1 MKKRFL
7 CILLSM
13 CMMFSFASYSVKAE
27 GDDKEAVISAMIDI
41 LPVKELYG
49 LENVDFSTLEMG
61 NKINVYNYV
70 ENAFVFSRAAYP
82 IFGGGELIAVL
93 YEVGASQF
101 QLMDGI
107 AEAIRVANCTD
118 IAIVYARAGCY
129 VFDGERFILIREARD
144 QDTSKSIL
152 PVDISTINTSSV
164 SITNLSGVTE
174 LDLASVPAICSDESY
189 SLNVPYV
196 SQGNTEYMG
205 WAAAIASVANYK
217 NGTNYSYTDIAIA
230 RRGTAIDAFVDTP
243 DVATYLR
250 YYCPTYYMRNSNV
263 TYANIVSNLQSGHP
277 VIGVFNKEV
286 GLLQDTVIRGNTS
299 SGSLY
304 VMDPARGWMTAIY
317 DSTMG
322 YYYICPATN
331 IVLRLQRAIS
341 IVWPY

>member
-1 MKKRFL
+1 MRGKEIFMKKRFL

-217 NGTNYSYTDIAIA
+217 NGTNFS
-230 RRGTAIDAFVDTP
+230 R
-243 DVATYLR
+243 
-250 YYCPTYYMRNSNV
+250 
-263 TYANIVSNLQSGHP
+263 
-277 VIGVFNKEV
+277 
-286 GLLQDTVIRGNTS
+286 TS
-299 SGSLY
+299 F
-304 VMDPARGWMTAIY
+304 R
-317 DSTMG
+317 
-322 YYYICPATN
+322 
-331 IVLRLQRAIS
+331 
-341 IVWPY
+341 